1 MNEQQQKI
9 IRDFV
14 IISILLN
21 DIEEP
26 DKVPTKEVKQIYDVL
41 KQCVGPLE
49 SIVDKV
55 YKNKN
60 VSNTNFIQEIER
72 KLIYNIK
79 KESMRR
85 TKLK

>member
-1 MNEQQQKI
+1 MTPQQEKI

-41 KQCVGPLE
+41 KQCIKPLE
-49 SIVDKV
+49 KIVDKV
-55 YKNKN
+55 YQNKS

-72 KLIYNIK
+72 KIAYNIK
-79 KESMRR
+79 KESQKRY
-85 TKLK
+85 KS